1 MTKPQALGTG
11 WGRVLPQALVGL
23 PRQLLW
29 PHAVG
34 GLHRLG
40 LGRHTRGHLAR
51 GPRCPQEPAEP
62 PGGGGC
68 GALVHRSALHWAL
81 SSSYC
86 ATTDCI
92 CLTFNRVEEHSSAA

>member
-34 GLHRLG
+34 GLHRPG
-40 LGRHTRGHLAR
+40 LGQHTRGHLAR

-62 PGGGGC
+62 PGEGC
-68 GALVHRSALHWAL
+68 GALVQAQPYTGRFPLRVVRRQTLHL
-81 SSSYC
+81 P
-86 ATTDCI
+86 D
-92 CLTFNRVEEHSSAA
+92 V